1 MKNILLIALSA
12 FSLVTVSLIFGQ
24 DKAAKP
30 APAVAP
36 QQKLQLVK
44 VASLNTIESNREF
57 QKNVQLVKQQ
67 RALAVQLL
75 SKLQNEQDE
84 KKHAELKKQSDTLQG
99 KLNEN
104 NKLMFKTYGFTLN
117 RNYVLT
123 VEKAHVH
130 MWVTAE
136 EAAAIKAR
144 TNPQTE
150 TGKKDSKTKD
160 DKKKSGGLRG
170 LFDKK
175 KK

>member
-1 MKNILLIALSA
+1 MKTIRIL
-12 FSLVTVSLIFGQ
+12 SLVSFTIFATSTFAQNKG
-24 DKAAKP
+24 AKKVATP
-30 APAVAP
+30 AP
-36 QQKLQLVK
+36 QQKLELVK
-44 VASLNTIESNREF
+44 VASLNTIESNQEF
-57 QKNVQLVKQQ
+57 QKNVQLVQQQ
-67 RALAVQLL
+67 RTLAVQLL

-84 KKHAELKKQSDTLQG
+84 QKHAGFKKQLADLQA

-144 TNPQTE
+144 SATKSKDE
-150 TGKKDSKTKD
+150 TKGNAKAEDGKKT
-160 DKKKSGGLRG
+160 GGLRG
-170 LFDKK
+170 LFGGNKK
-175 KK
+175 K

>member
-1 MKNILLIALSA
+1 MKHMHILALYVFTLASVPA
-12 FSLVTVSLIFGQ
+12 TFAQ
-24 DKAAKP
+24 DKGAKP
-30 APAVAP
+30 VPPAAP
-36 QQKLQLVK
+36 QQKLELVK
-44 VASLNTIESNREF
+44 VASLNTIESNSEF
-57 QKNVQLVKQQ
+57 QKNVQLVQQQ
-67 RALAVQLL
+67 RTLAVQLL

-84 KKHAELKKQSDTLQG
+84 QKHDDLKKQLADLQA

-144 TNPQTE
+144 SANKDD
-150 TGKKDSKTKD
+150 GKKKD
-160 DKKKSGGLRG
+160 EEKKPGGLRG
-170 LFDKK
+170 LFNKK
-175 KK
+175 K

>member
-1 MKNILLIALSA
+1 MKQKRNLTLFLFILSA
-12 FSLVTVSLIFGQ
+12 ASVAFAQ
-24 DKAAKP
+24 DKGTKP

-36 QQKLQLVK
+36 QQKLELVK

-57 QKNVQLVKQQ
+57 QKNVQLVQQQ

-75 SKLQNEQDE
+75 SKLQAEQDE
-84 KKHAELKKQSDTLQG
+84 QKHAQIKKQLDTLQG

-104 NKLMFKTYGFTLN
+104 NQLMFKTYGFTLN

-136 EAAAIKAR
+136 EATAIKAR
-144 TNPQTE
+144 SAAKDGKE
-150 TGKKDSKTKD
+150 KDGGKKPN
-160 DKKKSGGLRG
+160 GLRG
-170 LFDKK
+170 LFNKQK
-175 KK
+175 

>member
-1 MKNILLIALSA
+1 MKSIRIL
-12 FSLVTVSLIFGQ
+12 SLVSFTLVATSTFAQ
-24 DKAAKP
+24 NKSAKP
-30 APAVAP
+30 AAAPVP
-36 QQKLQLVK
+36 QQKLELVK
-44 VASLNTIESNREF
+44 VASLNTIESNQEF
-57 QKNVQLVKQQ
+57 QKNVQLVQQQ
-67 RALAVQLL
+67 RTLAVQLL

-84 KKHAELKKQSDTLQG
+84 QKHAGFKKQLADLQA

-144 TNPQTE
+144 SATKGKDE
-150 TGKKDSKTKD
+150 TKGNAKAEDGKKT
-160 DKKKSGGLRG
+160 GGLRG
-170 LFDKK
+170 LFGGNKK
-175 KK
+175 K

>member
-1 MKNILLIALSA
+1 MKSTHILSLILLTLATAVVSA
-12 FSLVTVSLIFGQ
+12 Q
-24 DKAAKP
+24 KKDAKP
-30 APAVAP
+30 APASVP
-36 QQKLQLVK
+36 QQKLELVK
-44 VASLNTIESNREF
+44 VASLNTTESNREF
-57 QKNVQLVKQQ
+57 QKNVQLVQQQ
-67 RALAVQLL
+67 RALAGQLL

-84 KKHAELKKQSDTLQG
+84 QKHGALKKQLDTLQT

-144 TNPQTE
+144 SDVKDGAKKDD
-150 TGKKDSKTKD
+150 GKKP
-160 DKKKSGGLRG
+160 GGLRG
-170 LFDKK
+170 LFGGNKK
-175 KK
+175 K

>member
-1 MKNILLIALSA
+1 MKSIRTL
-12 FSLVTVSLIFGQ
+12 SLVSFTLVATATFAQNKG
-24 DKAAKP
+24 AKP
-30 APAVAP
+30 TVTPAP
-36 QQKLQLVK
+36 QQKLELVK
-44 VASLNTIESNREF
+44 VASLNTIESNQEF
-57 QKNVQLVKQQ
+57 QKNVQLVQQQ
-67 RALAVQLL
+67 RTLAVQLL

-84 KKHAELKKQSDTLQG
+84 QKHAGFKKQLADLQA

-144 TNPQTE
+144 SNATE
-150 TGKKDSKTKD
+150 SGTKKEDGKKP
-160 DKKKSGGLRG
+160 GGLRG
-170 LFDKK
+170 LFGGKK
-175 KK
+175 K